1 MNMKKNKKITAAVLG
16 TLIAT
21 QSMYSVFALGTTKTE
36 QDKLNDQVNVRLLSF
51 NDLHGQ
57 YDVSSN
63 RGGIANLS
71 AYLKQLQSESKNTI
85 TMSAGDHVGGSPAV
99 AALKQD
105 QPTLEM
111 MREMNVDVV
120 TTGNHEYD
128 EGLEELYRLI
138 YGGEH
143 SSGLKWDGSQ
153 DLGWITANVIAKY
166 DIKFD
171 KFDIN
176 GDGKIDGN
184 DVIKKGDPILNPYT
198 IKEFDG
204 VKVGIIGV
212 VTTDT
217 AKKVVPAGIKDVEF
231 VDEVSVIDKYTEE
244 LKSQGVNTIVVLSHV
259 PALTDKETS
268 ELVDLEETSDV
279 YDIAQKVNGEVDV
292 IIGADNHQYANSVV
306 KREGKDDIV
315 VTQAYSKSTNIGKID
330 LVIDKT
336 TGDVISADNH
346 QYANSVVKREGKD
359 DIVVTQA
366 YSKSTNIGKIDL
378 VIDKTTGDVISSET
392 QAEVLLVDPKK
403 ITPDA
408 KIEAM
413 VEKARAD
420 VKSDLERKVGYAEE
434 KILRNIEGNNG
445 ESELGRMIAES
456 QLWAVKN
463 KGENVDISLMNIGG
477 VRADLEAGDVTYDNG
492 ESELGRMIAE
502 SQLWAVKNKGEN
514 VDISLMNIGGVRADL
529 EAGDVTYEDVYTVQP
544 FGNDLTKL
552 TLTGKQLKDILEL
565 QSINDWVIGKQEGKY
580 NRPIM
585 LQIDGFTYKWHPELE
600 NGKWVL
606 KVDSMYLNDENNT
619 IITDDT
625 KINTVANIF
634 LAQGGDGFTPFKQST
649 YEVIMGDLEAFE
661 QYTEE
666 FSKKDNNGNGIVG
679 LSNIGI
685 GENPNIIN
693 LDQNFNGVID
703 GSFVDTESH
712 WAKKE
717 IEDFTSKGLI
727 KGYTDN
733 TFKPENYITRAE
745 FINIINSVYKFN
757 NNNAR
762 RSFSDVSTDS
772 WYYNDICA
780 AVNAGYIDG
789 YEDGTFRP
797 NQVITREEAA
807 KIVVKMTGV
816 KGDGNLDI
824 NDANEVSD
832 WAKEYVDAAFDNGVL
847 VGYGDNIF
855 GPKSNMKRAEAVV
868 MLSRVLNK

>member
-259 PALTDKETS
+259 PALTNKETS

-292 IIGADNHQYANSVV
+292 IIG
-306 KREGKDDIV
+306 
-315 VTQAYSKSTNIGKID
+315 
-330 LVIDKT
+330 
-336 TGDVISADNH
+336 ADNH

-434 KILRNIEGNNG
+434 KILRNIEGN
-445 ESELGRMIAES
+445 
-456 QLWAVKN
+456 
-463 KGENVDISLMNIGG
+463 
-477 VRADLEAGDVTYDNG
+477 NG

>member
-336 TGDVISADNH
+336 TGDVIS
-346 QYANSVVKREGKD
+346 
-359 DIVVTQA
+359 
-366 YSKSTNIGKIDL
+366 
-378 VIDKTTGDVISSET
+378 SET

-434 KILRNIEGNNG
+434 KILRNIEGN
-445 ESELGRMIAES
+445 
-456 QLWAVKN
+456 
-463 KGENVDISLMNIGG
+463 
-477 VRADLEAGDVTYDNG
+477 NG